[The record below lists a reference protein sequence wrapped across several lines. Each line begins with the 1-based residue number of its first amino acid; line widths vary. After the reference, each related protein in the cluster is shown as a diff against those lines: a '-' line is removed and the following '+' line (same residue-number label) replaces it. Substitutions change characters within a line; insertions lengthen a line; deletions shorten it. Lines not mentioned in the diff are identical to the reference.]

1 MGSDAE
7 AGAAPLMGR
16 ARELATLLDGLG
28 AAEQGQPRLLLVSG
42 EPGIGKSRLLEEFGR
57 QAAAREATVLWGRC
71 WEAGGA
77 PPYWP
82 WVQSLRAFVR
92 GSHLREVGEALGA
105 DAVHLAQLLPELRKA
120 APDLP
125 DPPAVDP
132 ETGRFL
138 LFDAVVSFLRA
149 ASGSAPI
156 ALMLD
161 DLHAADTPSLL
172 LLRFV
177 ARELRAMRVVLVA
190 AYRDTELAPGHPML
204 VTVGELTRE
213 AVTRRV
219 ALAGIPE
226 AELAPLVEAVA
237 QRVPSPDLVAAIHR
251 DTEGNPL
258 FVGEVLR
265 LLSAQG
271 LLASEIDPATWP
283 RTVPESVREVIG
295 RRLALLSEPCTE
307 ALRAISVLGRDFR
320 LDAAEGLTGSP
331 RNDLLGL
338 LEEAESAGVVAPV
351 PGSLTRRRF
360 GHALVREVLY
370 ADLGAARRAALHGR
384 AGELLEDLHGS
395 QVESRLAELAHHFF
409 QAAQAG
415 EASRAVGY
423 ARRAGDRA
431 AALLAHEE
439 AVRLY
444 GMALEALDLA
454 GEDAADR
461 CELLLALGDVQAR
474 AGDGDAA
481 RATFLAA
488 AGLARQLG
496 RAEELARAALG
507 YGGRFVWEAAR
518 GDPNLV
524 LLLEDAVRSLGD
536 ADSDLRARVLARLA
550 GGPLRDQVDRG
561 PRDRLSAEAVDI
573 ARRLGDP
580 ATVAYV
586 LDGRY
591 AAVWWP
597 ENLEERLEIATDLV
611 DMARK
616 AGDKERELQGHHYRC
631 LALLEGGDMDGVVS
645 ELESK
650 ARLAEEL
657 RQPAQRW
664 YLESVRVTL
673 ATFQGRFDEAESMLP
688 GAHEVGLRAEGAMA
702 DVYQTLQLYSL
713 RREQERLG
721 EIVDQLERTAG
732 RFATYPVLR
741 CILAQTYIELGRN
754 DDAIRL
760 LRTLADDGFSALPR
774 NDEWVYSMSILAEV
788 AAHLGDAEI
797 SVELYEQLRPFAH
810 RQAVSAPDACTGS
823 VSRNLG
829 LLAAAAGRWDQA
841 IRHLRDGL
849 EANHRSGARPWAARC
864 AVELA
869 RVLLAGERDRDEAI
883 GLVRTALDE
892 ARTLGMPRL
901 VSAGREVLKQAGVA
915 EDTADRINAAFMFT
929 DIVKSTSLLE
939 AIGDEAW
946 EDLRRWHDGMLRT
959 LFSEH
964 GGEEVDHAGDGFFV
978 AFPEPRSALRCAIR
992 IQRGLAEHRR
1002 THGFA
1007 PSVRIG
1013 IHAGEASR
1021 TREGYAG
1028 QVVHAAAR
1036 VGAAARG
1043 GEILATGAV
1052 LAGTDVPVADER
1064 ELTLKGISN
1073 PIGVASVDWRVETDD
1088 RQGERQG

>member
-1 MGSDAE
+1 MRMGSDVE
-7 AGAAPLMGR
+7 TGAAPLIGR
-16 ARELATLLDGLG
+16 TRELATLLEGLT
-28 AAEQGQPRLLLVSG
+28 AAEAGHPRLFLVAG
-42 EPGIGKSRLLEEFGR
+42 EPGIGKSRLIEEFGR

-82 WVQSLRAFVR
+82 WVQSLRAF
-92 GSHLREVGEALGA
+92 LRQREPVGLLEELGA
-105 DAVHLAQLLPELRKA
+105 DATHLAQLLPELRDA
-120 APDLP
+120 VPDFP

-138 LFDAVVSFLRA
+138 LFDATASFLRA
-149 ASGSAPI
+149 VSASSPI
-156 ALMLD
+156 VLMLD

-177 ARELRAMRVVLVA
+177 ARELRGARVLIVA

-213 AVTRRV
+213 EITGRV
-219 ALAGIPE
+219 ALGGIAE
-226 AELAPLVEAVA
+226 EELAPLVEAAAHV
-237 QRVPSPDLVAAIHR
+237 VPSPDLVATIHR

-258 FVGEVLR
+258 FVGEVVR

-271 LLASEIDPATWP
+271 LLAAEIDPATWP

-307 ALRAISVLGRDFR
+307 ALQAVSVLGRDFR

-331 RNDLLGL
+331 RNALLGL
-338 LEEAESAGVVAPV
+338 LDEAESAGVVAPV
-351 PGSLTRRRF
+351 PGSLSRRRF

-384 AGELLEDLHGS
+384 AGELLEGLYGS

-415 EASRAVGY
+415 EASRAVDY

-444 GMALEALDLA
+444 GMALEAQDLI
-454 GEDAADR
+454 GEDGAESCD
-461 CELLLALGDVQAR
+461 LLLALGDVQAR
-474 AGDGDAA
+474 AGDADAA

-496 RAEELARAALG
+496 LPEELARAALG

-518 GDPNLV
+518 GDPNLMS
-524 LLLEDAVRSLGD
+524 LLEDAAQSLGD
-536 ADSDLRARVLARLA
+536 HDSALRARLLARLA
-550 GGPLRDQVDRG
+550 GGPLRDQIDRG

-573 ARRLGDP
+573 ARRLGDS
-580 ATVAYV
+580 ATLAYV

-597 ENLEERLEIATDLV
+597 ENLEERLEIATELV
-611 DMARK
+611 DMARR
-616 AGDKERELQGHHYRC
+616 AGDRERELQGHHYRC
-631 LALLEGGDMDGVVS
+631 LALLELGDMDGVDS

-650 ARLAEEL
+650 ARLAKEL

-688 GAHEVGLRAEGAMA
+688 RAHEVGLRAEGAMA
-702 DVYQTLQLYSL
+702 DVYQILQLYSL

-721 EIVDQLERTAG
+721 EIVGQLEGNAE
-732 RFATYPVLR
+732 RFASYPVLR
-741 CILAQTYIELGRN
+741 CVLAQTYVELGRR
-754 DDAIRL
+754 DKAARL
-760 LRTLADDGFSALPR
+760 LRSLANGGFSALPR
-774 NDEWVYSMSILAEV
+774 NDEWVYAMSILAEV
-788 AAHLGDAEI
+788 AAALSDVQV
-797 SVELYEQLRPFAH
+797 SKELYEQLRPYAD

-829 LLAAAAGRWDQA
+829 LLAAASGRLDDA
-841 IRHLRDGL
+841 EAHLRDGL
-849 EANHRSGARPWAARC
+849 RANRQTEARPWAARC

-869 RVLLAGERDRDEAI
+869 RVLLTVGGDEAEAVE
-883 GLVRTALDE
+883 LARTGEAE
-892 ARTLGMPRL
+892 ARVLGIPRL
-901 VSAGREVLKQAGVA
+901 MVAAREALRRAGVA
-915 EDTADRINAAFMFT
+915 DSAADRATRAFMFT
-929 DIVKSTSLLE
+929 DIVRSTSLLE

-946 EDLRRWHDGMLRT
+946 EDLRRWHDGVLRT

-964 GGEEVDHAGDGFFV
+964 GGGEVDHAGDGFFV
-978 AFPEPRSALRCAIR
+978 AFRDSASALQCAIR
-992 IQRGLAEHRR
+992 IQRALAEHRR
-1002 THGFA
+1002 SHGFA

-1013 IHAGEASR
+1013 IHAGEAV
-1021 TREGYAG
+1021 TTEGGYAG

-1036 VGAAARG
+1036 VGGAAEG
-1043 GEILATGAV
+1043 GEILATDMA
-1052 LAGTDVPVADER
+1052 LAGTGVAVTDQR
-1064 ELTLKGISN
+1064 ELALKGISH
-1073 PIGVASVDWRVETDD
+1073 PIKAASVDWRVESQT
-1088 RQGERQG
+1088 

>member
-1 MGSDAE
+1 MRMGSDVE
-7 AGAAPLMGR
+7 ASAAPLIGR
-16 ARELATLLDGLG
+16 TRELATLLDGLT
-28 AAEQGQPRLLLVSG
+28 AAEAGHPRLFLVAG

-57 QAAAREATVLWGRC
+57 QAAARQAAVLWGRC

-82 WVQSLRAFVR
+82 WVQSLRTFVR
-92 GSHLREVGEALGA
+92 GSHLRDVVEELGA
-105 DAVHLAQLLPELRKA
+105 DAVHLAQLLPELHEA

-138 LFDAVVSFLRA
+138 LFDAAVSFLRA
-149 ASGSAPI
+149 ASTPAPI
-156 ALMLD
+156 VLMLD

-177 ARELRAMRVVLVA
+177 ARELRGARVVLVA

-219 ALAGIPE
+219 ALDGIPE
-226 AELAPLVEAVA
+226 GELAPLVEAVA
-237 QRVPSPDLVAAIHR
+237 HVVPSPELVAAIHR

-258 FVGEVLR
+258 FVGEVVR

-271 LLASEIDPATWP
+271 VLASEIDPVTWP

-307 ALRAISVLGRDFR
+307 ALHAVSVLGRDFR

-331 RNDLLGL
+331 RNHLLGL

-351 PGSLTRRRF
+351 PGSLARRRF

-370 ADLGAARRAALHGR
+370 ANLGAARRAALHGR
-384 AGELLEDLHGS
+384 AGELLEGLYGS

-415 EASRAVGY
+415 EASRAVAY

-431 AALLAHEE
+431 AELLAHEE

-444 GMALEALDLA
+444 SMALEALDLA
-454 GEDAADR
+454 GADDADR
-461 CELLLALGDVQAR
+461 CDLLLSLGDVQAR

-481 RATFLAA
+481 RGTFLAA
-488 AGLARQLG
+488 AGLARRLG

-524 LLLEDAVRSLGD
+524 PLLEDAVGSLGD
-536 ADSDLRARVLARLA
+536 ADSGLRARVLARLA

-580 ATVAYV
+580 ATLAYV

-597 ENLEERLEIATDLV
+597 ENLEERLEIATELV
-611 DMARK
+611 DMARR
-616 AGDKERELQGHHYRC
+616 AGDRERELQGHHYRC
-631 LALLEGGDMDGVVS
+631 LALLELGDMDGVNS

-664 YLESVRVTL
+664 YLESVQVTL

-688 GAHEVGLRAEGAMA
+688 RAHEVGLRAEGAMA
-702 DVYQTLQLYSL
+702 DVYQVLQLYSL

-721 EIVDQLERTAG
+721 EIVDQLEGNAG
-732 RFATYPVLR
+732 RFASYPVLR
-741 CILAQTYIELGRN
+741 CILAQTYVELGRG
-754 DDAIRL
+754 DEATRL
-760 LRTLADDGFSALPR
+760 LRALADGGFSALPR

-788 AAHLGDAEI
+788 ATQLGDVEV
-797 SVELYEQLRPFAH
+797 SDELYEQLRPFAH
-810 RQAVSAPDACTGS
+810 RQSVSAPDACTGS

-829 LLAAAAGRWDQA
+829 LLAATAGRWDDA
-841 IRHLRDGL
+841 VRHLRNGL
-849 EANHRSGARPWAARC
+849 ESNRRTGARPWAARC

-869 RVLLAGERDRDEAI
+869 RVLLAAEGDRDEAVR
-883 GLVRTALDE
+883 LVRTALDE
-892 ARTLGMPRL
+892 ARALGMPRL
-901 VSAGREVLKQAGVA
+901 VSAGREVLQQAGVVDAVA
-915 EDTADRINAAFMFT
+915 ERMSRAFMFT

-939 AIGDEAW
+939 AMGDDAW
-946 EDLRRWHDGMLRT
+946 EDLRRWHDRMLRT

-978 AFPEPRSALRCAIR
+978 AFRDPGSALRCAIG

-1002 THGFA
+1002 SHGFA

-1013 IHAGEASR
+1013 IHAGEASG
-1021 TREGYAG
+1021 TEEGYAG
-1028 QVVHAAAR
+1028 HVVHAAAR
-1036 VGAAARG
+1036 VGGAAQG
-1043 GEILATGAV
+1043 GEILATDIA
-1052 LAGTDVPVADER
+1052 LAGTDVAVTDQR
-1064 ELTLKGISN
+1064 ELALKGISS
-1073 PIGVASVDWRVETDD
+1073 PIKARSVDWRVESQT
-1088 RQGERQG
+1088 